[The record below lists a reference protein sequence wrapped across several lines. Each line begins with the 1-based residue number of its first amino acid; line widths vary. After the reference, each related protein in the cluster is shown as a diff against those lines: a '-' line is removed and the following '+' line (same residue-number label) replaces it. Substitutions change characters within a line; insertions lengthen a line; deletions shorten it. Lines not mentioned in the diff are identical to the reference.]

1 MSNLISNNS
10 DFLFIYEAALCNP
23 NGDPDQE
30 NKPRMDYE
38 TKTNLVTDT
47 RVKRYI
53 RDFIIADG
61 GTPETNN
68 GIFVSME
75 GTSKVSVDTKLIN
88 IINRLLDSKK
98 FEGIEHDNPIKKIW
112 KEIRKNIEIET
123 KTNVEYWSEL
133 MDIYKKD
140 KSKLSAKYKEF
151 KSIVDDKLPKLNDEL
166 LFWVTKNQYIDIRW
180 FGSAVAVSGFPR
192 TITGAIQLNWGYSLN
207 KVEILDSDS
216 IVTIMNDGSS
226 TFGKDYRVK
235 YSLLAFHGAVNKFAA
250 KSTGLT
256 TTDLDT
262 FRSAIWQSIGAMPTR
277 SKINQ
282 YPKAY
287 IEIVYN
293 DGFSNGHF
301 GDLRNLI
308 STKPKDGL
316 NDEKVQKF
324 DHLALDASKLKNL
337 ISEDKDK
344 DKAIKE
350 VIIKTSPDFPT
361 INS

>member
-53 RDFIIADG
+53 RDFIIANG
-61 GTPETNN
+61 GKPETNN

-75 GTSKVSVDTKLIN
+75 GTSKVSVNTKLIN
-88 IINRLLDSKK
+88 IINRVLDSEAFKSIEDNNSVKK
-98 FEGIEHDNPIKKIW
+98 LWLELKK
-112 KEIRKNIEIET
+112 EVEIET
-123 KTNVEYWSEL
+123 KTNTGYWSEL
-133 MDIYKKD
+133 MEIFKKKKKD
-140 KSKLSAKYKEF
+140 LTKEYQEF
-151 KSIVDDKLPKLNDEL
+151 KSIVDDKLPQLNDEL
-166 LFWVTKNQYIDIRW
+166 LFWITKNQYIDIRW

-256 TTDLDT
+256 TSDLEA
-262 FRSAIWQSIGAMPTR
+262 FRRAIWQSIGAMPTR

-324 DHLALDASKLKNL
+324 DHLTLDVSKLKKL
-337 ISEDKDK
+337 ISEDK

-350 VIIKTSPDFPT
+350 VIIQTSPDFPP